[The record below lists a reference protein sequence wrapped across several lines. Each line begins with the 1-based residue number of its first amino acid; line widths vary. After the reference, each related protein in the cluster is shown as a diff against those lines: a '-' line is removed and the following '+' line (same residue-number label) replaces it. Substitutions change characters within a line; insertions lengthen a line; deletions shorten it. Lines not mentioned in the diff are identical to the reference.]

1 MQIIKSSNIDF
12 INNSKF
18 TIFLS
23 SALILASIFSLII
36 NDGPELSID
45 FKGGTL
51 IAVKYTKPVNINDLR
66 SNLKSVNISGQN
78 FDFSSAE
85 IKHFGNESSVAL
97 RIANIENE
105 PENFSSQLIEILK
118 NSYPDGYPK
127 NKNDFILSIG
137 KVSPKVGSELS
148 GKAIMAIIYAIS
160 LILIYIS
167 LRFEF
172 VFAIGAIAAIAHDVT
187 ITLGIFSILGY
198 EISLPVVAAFLTIVG
213 YSLNDTIVIFDR
225 IRENLKT
232 LKKDSIVDTV
242 NKSINESLSRTIVT
256 SLTTFFV
263 VLILYFFGGEV
274 IRYFSF
280 ALIIGVLVGT
290 YSSIFVAS
298 LIVVYMQPKNWFYY
312 NIIII
317 KIKKLEFSIVHSQFG
332 DFGIFIRYNTL
343 TNIVLPNALKFIEA
357 IPSENKSA
365 FMMKVRSQLN
375 QYFKGI
381 RQSFDLKVELNMSTF
396 FISTLEEVKKI
407 PYGFTR
413 SYKDIASN
421 IKSHKGYRAVANAN
435 ARNPIPIIIPCHR
448 VIKSN
453 GDFGEYGGGS
463 ILKKKL
469 LEFEKDIFFSK
480 PN

>member
-1 MQIIKSSNIDF
+1 MQIIKNSNIDF

-18 TIFLS
+18 TILLS
-23 SALILASIFSLII
+23 SALILASIFSLVI
-36 NDGPELSID
+36 NKGPELSID

-51 IAVKYTKPVNINDLR
+51 IAVNYTKPLNINDLR
-66 SNLKSVNISGQN
+66 SKLKTVNIDGKN

-105 PENFSSQLIEILK
+105 PENFSGKLMEVLK
-118 NSYPDGYPK
+118 NSFPDGYPK

-148 GKAIMAIIYAIS
+148 GKAIMAIIYAIT

-232 LKKDSIVDTV
+232 IKKDSIIDTV

-298 LIVVYMQPKNWFYY
+298 LIVVYMQPK
-312 NIIII
+312 
-317 KIKKLEFSIVHSQFG
+317 
-332 DFGIFIRYNTL
+332 T
-343 TNIVLPNALKFIEA
+343 
-357 IPSENKSA
+357 
-365 FMMKVRSQLN
+365 
-375 QYFKGI
+375 
-381 RQSFDLKVELNMSTF
+381 
-396 FISTLEEVKKI
+396 
-407 PYGFTR
+407 
-413 SYKDIASN
+413 
-421 IKSHKGYRAVANAN
+421 
-435 ARNPIPIIIPCHR
+435 
-448 VIKSN
+448 
-453 GDFGEYGGGS
+453 
-463 ILKKKL
+463 
-469 LEFEKDIFFSK
+469 
-480 PN
+480 

>member
-1 MQIIKSSNIDF
+1 MQIIKNSNIDF
-12 INNSKF
+12 INNSRF

-36 NDGPELSID
+36 NNGPELSID

-51 IAVKYTKPVNINDLR
+51 IAVNYTKPVNINDLR
-66 SNLKSVNISGQN
+66 SKLKSVNISGQN

-105 PENFSSQLIEILK
+105 PENFSGKLIEVLK
-118 NSYPDGYPK
+118 NSFPDGYPK

-148 GKAIMAIIYAIS
+148 GKAIMAIIYAIT

-232 LKKDSIVDTV
+232 IKKGSIVDTV

-263 VLILYFFGGEV
+263 VLILFFFGGEV

-298 LIVVYMQPKNWFYY
+298 LVVVYMQPK
-312 NIIII
+312 
-317 KIKKLEFSIVHSQFG
+317 
-332 DFGIFIRYNTL
+332 T
-343 TNIVLPNALKFIEA
+343 
-357 IPSENKSA
+357 
-365 FMMKVRSQLN
+365 
-375 QYFKGI
+375 
-381 RQSFDLKVELNMSTF
+381 
-396 FISTLEEVKKI
+396 
-407 PYGFTR
+407 
-413 SYKDIASN
+413 
-421 IKSHKGYRAVANAN
+421 
-435 ARNPIPIIIPCHR
+435 
-448 VIKSN
+448 
-453 GDFGEYGGGS
+453 
-463 ILKKKL
+463 
-469 LEFEKDIFFSK
+469 
-480 PN
+480 

>member
-12 INNSKF
+12 INKSKF

-36 NDGPELSID
+36 NNGPELSID

-51 IAVKYTKPVNINDLR
+51 IAVNYTKPVNINDLR
-66 SNLKSVNISGQN
+66 SKLKSVNISGQN
-78 FDFSSAE
+78 FDFSLAE
-85 IKHFGNESSVAL
+85 IKHFGSESSVAL
-97 RIANIENE
+97 RIANNENE
-105 PENFSSQLIEILK
+105 PENFSSQLIEVLK
-118 NSYPDGYPK
+118 NSFPDGYPK
-127 NKNDFILSIG
+127 NKDDFILSIG

-148 GKAIMAIIYAIS
+148 GKAIMAIIYAVT

-232 LKKDSIVDTV
+232 IKKDSIIDTV

-263 VLILYFFGGEV
+263 VLILYYFGGEV

-298 LIVVYMQPKNWFYY
+298 LIVVYMQPK
-312 NIIII
+312 
-317 KIKKLEFSIVHSQFG
+317 
-332 DFGIFIRYNTL
+332 
-343 TNIVLPNALKFIEA
+343 A
-357 IPSENKSA
+357 
-365 FMMKVRSQLN
+365 
-375 QYFKGI
+375 
-381 RQSFDLKVELNMSTF
+381 
-396 FISTLEEVKKI
+396 
-407 PYGFTR
+407 
-413 SYKDIASN
+413 
-421 IKSHKGYRAVANAN
+421 
-435 ARNPIPIIIPCHR
+435 
-448 VIKSN
+448 
-453 GDFGEYGGGS
+453 
-463 ILKKKL
+463 
-469 LEFEKDIFFSK
+469 
-480 PN
+480 

>member
-1 MQIIKSSNIDF
+1 MQIIKNSNIDF

-18 TIFLS
+18 TILLS
-23 SALILASIFSLII
+23 SALIFASIFSLVI
-36 NDGPELSID
+36 NKGPELSID

-51 IAVKYTKPVNINDLR
+51 IAVNYNKPVNINDLR
-66 SNLKSVNISGQN
+66 SKLKSVDIGGQN

-105 PENFSSQLIEILK
+105 PKNFSSQLIEVLK
-118 NSYPDGYPK
+118 NSYPDRYPK

-148 GKAIMAIIYAIS
+148 GKAIMAIIYAIT

-232 LKKDSIVDTV
+232 LKKGSIIDTV

-256 SLTTFFV
+256 SITTFFV

-298 LIVVYMQPKNWFYY
+298 LIVVYAQPK
-312 NIIII
+312 
-317 KIKKLEFSIVHSQFG
+317 
-332 DFGIFIRYNTL
+332 T
-343 TNIVLPNALKFIEA
+343 
-357 IPSENKSA
+357 
-365 FMMKVRSQLN
+365 
-375 QYFKGI
+375 
-381 RQSFDLKVELNMSTF
+381 
-396 FISTLEEVKKI
+396 
-407 PYGFTR
+407 
-413 SYKDIASN
+413 
-421 IKSHKGYRAVANAN
+421 
-435 ARNPIPIIIPCHR
+435 
-448 VIKSN
+448 
-453 GDFGEYGGGS
+453 
-463 ILKKKL
+463 
-469 LEFEKDIFFSK
+469 
-480 PN
+480 

>member
-12 INNSKF
+12 ISKSKF

-36 NDGPELSID
+36 NNGPELSID

-51 IAVKYTKPVNINDLR
+51 IAVNFTKPVNINDLR
-66 SNLKSVNISGQN
+66 SKLKSVNISGQN
-78 FDFSSAE
+78 FDFSLAE
-85 IKHFGNESSVAL
+85 IKHFGSESSVAL

-105 PENFSSQLIEILK
+105 PENFSSQLIEVLK
-118 NSYPDGYPK
+118 NSFPDGYPK
-127 NKNDFILSIG
+127 NKDDFILSIG

-148 GKAIMAIIYAIS
+148 GKAIMAIIYAVT

-172 VFAIGAIAAIAHDVT
+172 VFAIGAIAAITHDVT

-232 LKKDSIVDTV
+232 IKKDSIIDTV

-263 VLILYFFGGEV
+263 VLILYYFGGEV

-280 ALIIGVLVGT
+280 ALIIGVIVGT

-298 LIVVYMQPKNWFYY
+298 LIVVYMQPK
-312 NIIII
+312 
-317 KIKKLEFSIVHSQFG
+317 
-332 DFGIFIRYNTL
+332 T
-343 TNIVLPNALKFIEA
+343 
-357 IPSENKSA
+357 
-365 FMMKVRSQLN
+365 
-375 QYFKGI
+375 
-381 RQSFDLKVELNMSTF
+381 
-396 FISTLEEVKKI
+396 
-407 PYGFTR
+407 
-413 SYKDIASN
+413 
-421 IKSHKGYRAVANAN
+421 
-435 ARNPIPIIIPCHR
+435 
-448 VIKSN
+448 
-453 GDFGEYGGGS
+453 
-463 ILKKKL
+463 
-469 LEFEKDIFFSK
+469 
-480 PN
+480 

>member
-1 MQIIKSSNIDF
+1 MS
-12 INNSKF
+12 
-18 TIFLS
+18 
-23 SALILASIFSLII
+23 ILASIFSLII
-36 NDGPELSID
+36 NNGPELSID

-51 IAVKYTKPVNINDLR
+51 IAVNYTKPVNINDLR
-66 SNLKSVNISGQN
+66 SKLKTVNIDGKN

-105 PENFSSQLIEILK
+105 PENFSGKLIEVLK
-118 NSYPDGYPK
+118 NSFPDGYPK

-148 GKAIMAIIYAIS
+148 GKAIMAIIYAIT

-232 LKKDSIVDTV
+232 IKKGSIVDTV

-263 VLILYFFGGEV
+263 VLILFFFGGEV

-298 LIVVYMQPKNWFYY
+298 LVVVYMQPK
-312 NIIII
+312 
-317 KIKKLEFSIVHSQFG
+317 
-332 DFGIFIRYNTL
+332 T
-343 TNIVLPNALKFIEA
+343 
-357 IPSENKSA
+357 
-365 FMMKVRSQLN
+365 
-375 QYFKGI
+375 
-381 RQSFDLKVELNMSTF
+381 
-396 FISTLEEVKKI
+396 
-407 PYGFTR
+407 
-413 SYKDIASN
+413 
-421 IKSHKGYRAVANAN
+421 
-435 ARNPIPIIIPCHR
+435 
-448 VIKSN
+448 
-453 GDFGEYGGGS
+453 
-463 ILKKKL
+463 
-469 LEFEKDIFFSK
+469 
-480 PN
+480 

>member
-12 INNSKF
+12 INKSKL

-36 NDGPELSID
+36 NNGPELSID

-51 IAVKYTKPVNINDLR
+51 IAVNYTKPVNINDLR
-66 SNLKSVNISGQN
+66 SKLKSVNISGRN
-78 FDFSSAE
+78 FDFSLAE

-105 PENFSSQLIEILK
+105 PENFSSQLIGVLK
-118 NSYPDGYPK
+118 NSFPDGYPK
-127 NKNDFILSIG
+127 NKDDFILSIG

-148 GKAIMAIIYAIS
+148 GKAIMAIIYAVT

-198 EISLPVVAAFLTIVG
+198 EISLPVVSAFLTIVG

-232 LKKDSIVDTV
+232 IKKDSIIDTV

-263 VLILYFFGGEV
+263 VLILYYFGGEV

-298 LIVVYMQPKNWFYY
+298 LIVVYMQPK
-312 NIIII
+312 
-317 KIKKLEFSIVHSQFG
+317 
-332 DFGIFIRYNTL
+332 
-343 TNIVLPNALKFIEA
+343 A
-357 IPSENKSA
+357 
-365 FMMKVRSQLN
+365 
-375 QYFKGI
+375 
-381 RQSFDLKVELNMSTF
+381 
-396 FISTLEEVKKI
+396 
-407 PYGFTR
+407 
-413 SYKDIASN
+413 
-421 IKSHKGYRAVANAN
+421 
-435 ARNPIPIIIPCHR
+435 
-448 VIKSN
+448 
-453 GDFGEYGGGS
+453 
-463 ILKKKL
+463 
-469 LEFEKDIFFSK
+469 
-480 PN
+480 

>member
-1 MQIIKSSNIDF
+1 MQIIKNSNIDF

-36 NDGPELSID
+36 NNGPELSID

-51 IAVKYTKPVNINDLR
+51 IAVNYTKPVNINDLR
-66 SNLKSVNISGQN
+66 SKLKSVNISGQN

-105 PENFSSQLIEILK
+105 PENFSSQLIEVLK
-118 NSYPDGYPK
+118 NSFPDGYPK

-148 GKAIMAIIYAIS
+148 GKAIMAIIYAIT

-232 LKKDSIVDTV
+232 IKKDSIIDTV

-280 ALIIGVLVGT
+280 ALIIGVL
-290 YSSIFVAS
+290 
-298 LIVVYMQPKNWFYY
+298 
-312 NIIII
+312 
-317 KIKKLEFSIVHSQFG
+317 
-332 DFGIFIRYNTL
+332 
-343 TNIVLPNALKFIEA
+343 AL
-357 IPSENKSA
+357 
-365 FMMKVRSQLN
+365 R
-375 QYFKGI
+375 
-381 RQSFDLKVELNMSTF
+381 
-396 FISTLEEVKKI
+396 
-407 PYGFTR
+407 
-413 SYKDIASN
+413 
-421 IKSHKGYRAVANAN
+421 
-435 ARNPIPIIIPCHR
+435 
-448 VIKSN
+448 
-453 GDFGEYGGGS
+453 
-463 ILKKKL
+463 
-469 LEFEKDIFFSK
+469 
-480 PN
+480 